1 MEPIAAKSLDQAPS
15 AREEILRKLRERIV
29 GFAASRMQRDA
40 AEDLAQE
47 VLILLHEKY
56 GHLDRLEDLLPL
68 SLKIVRFK
76 MLAYRRKARRHGE
89 YTQLSVDE
97 IQIPDGACRCAR
109 RRMEQREMRERLM
122 AAIAALGERCRK
134 LLALKLEGKSF
145 AEIQIAFG
153 VSSINTIY
161 TWDFRCRQSLME
173 SMARLGRRGEMTQEE
188 IRKLLGGYA
197 TNTLTERERDGAV

>member
-1 MEPIAAKSLDQAPS
+1 MEPIAARSLDQAPI
-15 AREEILRKLRERIV
+15 AREEILRKLRERMV

-47 VLILLHEKY
+47 ALILLHEKY

-68 SLKIVRFK
+68 SLKIIRFK
-76 MLAYRRKARRHGE
+76 MLAYRRKARRRGE
-89 YTQLSVDE
+89 YAQLSVDE
-97 IQIPDGACRCAR
+97 IQIPDGSADAPTAI
-109 RRMEQREMRERLM
+109 EQRETRERLM
-122 AAIAALGERCRK
+122 AAIALMGERCRK
-134 LLALKLEGKSF
+134 LLALKLAGKSF

-173 SMARLGRRGEMTQEE
+173 SISAAGEKSVSEKGR
-188 IRKLLGGYA
+188 
-197 TNTLTERERDGAV
+197 

>member
-1 MEPIAAKSLDQAPS
+1 MEPISAKSVASPKSLDQALS
-15 AREEILRKLRERIV
+15 SREEILRKLRERIV

-89 YTQLSVDE
+89 YAQVSVDE
-97 IQIPDGACRCAR
+97 IQIPDGGADPLTA
-109 RRMEQREMRERLM
+109 MEQRETRERLM
-122 AAIAALGERCRK
+122 AAIARMGERCR
-134 LLALKLEGKSF
+134 
-145 AEIQIAFG
+145 
-153 VSSINTIY
+153 
-161 TWDFRCRQSLME
+161 
-173 SMARLGRRGEMTQEE
+173 
-188 IRKLLGGYA
+188 
-197 TNTLTERERDGAV
+197 